1 MKYCFKQ
8 KKGLKG
14 KATES
19 FEDCSVV
26 KILLPSYCRSRAPGY
41 CKIETEEKLY
51 LEKHYAF
58 EHGSIVSQLDEG
70 AWLRL
75 RLGQDCVEM
84 HHGTV
89 SGDELIFSQFSVQ
102 RLPHPQLILQE
113 IEGERRD

>member
-1 MKYCFKQ
+1 M
-8 KKGLKG
+8 
-14 KATES
+14 KATKL

-41 CKIETEEKLY
+41 CKIETGEKLY

-75 RLGQDCVEM
+75 RFGQDCV
-84 HHGTV
+84 GTV
-89 SGDELIFSQFSVQ
+89 SGDELIGQLNDDAILLQLPESLSSLFSSAN
-102 RLPHPQLILQE
+102 
-113 IEGERRD
+113 

>member
-26 KILLPSYCRSRAPGY
+26 KILLPSYCRSRTPGY
-41 CKIETEEKLY
+41 CKIETEEKHY

-84 HHGTV
+84 HLGTV
-89 SGDELIFSQFSVQ
+89 SGDELIGQLNDGAILLQLPESFSSLFSFAN
-102 RLPHPQLILQE
+102 
-113 IEGERRD
+113 